1 MISGLFDNVRRSRQ
15 FRLRFVFGKAFLKR
29 RDRSL
34 QSLRSE
40 HHVQKGLLGFR
51 GFNDA
56 RGHLGGVSW
65 SQPVFRIQHL
75 QERVRRGAVILR
87 HQFGNAGRTVT
98 EFRARS
104 ARFDD
109 GNVNPEG
116 GDLLGNGFTETF
128 NTELGGV
135 VERISGVGDLSA
147 VGRYLDDSSSAL
159 FAKMRDRGADEG
171 D

>member
-1 MISGLFDNVRRSRQ
+1 M
-15 FRLRFVFGKAFLKR
+15 
-29 RDRSL
+29 
-34 QSLRSE
+34 
-40 HHVQKGLLGFR
+40 QKGLLSIR

-56 RGHLGGVSW
+56 RGHLGGVSR
-65 SQPVFRIQHL
+65 SEPVFRIQHL

-87 HQFGNAGRTVT
+87 HQFGDAGRTVT

-116 GDLLGNGFTETF
+116 RDLLSNGFTETF
-128 NTELGGV
+128 NAELGGV

-147 VGRYLDDSSSAL
+147 VGRYLNDSSAAL
-159 FAKMRDRGADEG
+159 FAQMRDRGADEG
-171 D
+171 DRTAQIRVEDAVDFFKGQFFSCPKER